1 MAEDKAVTTEAIL
14 QSASVLAETLGLSL
28 ADQQDPVFVEGQ
40 SVLVAS
46 EFGIEIG
53 VVKVYQS
60 TVREYLS
67 TEFMLNGE
75 ILAKQVMKQA
85 GDGWVQA
92 FEHKQTGYYPDGAVI
107 YTSREIR

>member
-1 MAEDKAVTTEAIL
+1 MAENKAATTKAIL
-14 QSASVLAETLGLSL
+14 TSAAVLAETLGLTL
-28 ADQQDPVFVEGQ
+28 ADPQEPVFVDGQ

-46 EFGIEIG
+46 EFGMEIG
-53 VVKVYQS
+53 IVKVYQS

-75 ILAKQVMKQA
+75 LLAKQVMKQA

-92 FEHKQTGYYPDGAVI
+92 FEHKQTGHYPDGAVI
-107 YTSREIR
+107 YTSR